1 VVENAQTTGA
11 FLITFAVLQTVFFL
25 LLVRFLD
32 LYEHEPLSTLALMTV
47 WGAVGATAL
56 SAVGNQIGN
65 QILEGFNPDFAD
77 VFGPAIAAPTV
88 EEVAKGMALV
98 GAFVFSAWAHKSF
111 GTKRLRGLTDG
122 LVYGAAVGLGFAFT
136 EDVKYLF
143 DVAASGD
150 FAEGVSVFAGR
161 RDFIGLGMLQHA
173 IFTGMFGV
181 GVGLATWARRWWWK
195 GIMPILGLATA
206 ILLHAFNNG
215 FVEFR
220 LAQEHGLEMTRRFV
234 FTVAAAGLKRAERS
248 PAFGPDIV
256 DSYTSAVTFVRIG
269 NVVIFIAL
277 MGLAAWWLAFQR
289 KVIRQELP
297 EEVDKGLINGRDWEL
312 VPSFGRRLMW
322 YLDLIRVKE
331 FERVRVFRKLHIE
344 LANLALLKWRNKG
357 WGLDEKEMQASRQRV
372 ATMKAEAKVDVYA
385 PP

>member
-1 VVENAQTTGA
+1 M
-11 FLITFAVLQTVFFL
+11 FFL

-56 SAVGNQIGN
+56 SAVGNSIGN
-65 QILEGFNPDFAD
+65 QILESFDPVVAD

-88 EEVAKGMALV
+88 EEIAKGMALV
-98 GAFVFSAWAHKSF
+98 GAFIFSGWANKSF

-150 FAEGVSVFAGR
+150 FAQGVSVFAGR

-195 GIMPILGLATA
+195 GLFPVLGLVTA
-206 ILLHAFNNG
+206 ITLHAFNNG
-215 FVEFR
+215 FVELR
-220 LAQEHGLEMTRRFV
+220 LTQQYGIETARRFI
-234 FTVAAAGLKRAERS
+234 FSVASVGLKKAESS
-248 PAFGPDIV
+248 PAFGPEIADA
-256 DSYTSAVTFVRIG
+256 YTSAVTFVQIG
-269 NVVIFIAL
+269 NVVIFLAL
-277 MGLAAWWLAFQR
+277 LGLVAWWLAFQR

-297 EEVDKGLINGRDWEL
+297 EEVEKGLINGRDWEL
-312 VPSFGRRLMW
+312 VPSFWRRLMW

-385 PP
+385 PT